1 MKSEAVMKRLCLLIG
16 MLVMSLPAFGQ
27 VSSVWIDD
35 HTWPEVR
42 DAIAAGKRT
51 AIIYAGSSEQNGP
64 HMVIGKHNF
73 IAHALAQR
81 IAEELGDAL
90 VYPTLPYAVA
100 GNAIARTGHMRF
112 PGTVTLPPEVF
123 YGVVRGVAQS
133 ALTAGFKVVALM
145 GEHGGGQDELALA
158 AKELDAQA
166 RADGARVLFIGDLY
180 AKSRLQMRDILA
192 KRGLPSDEDHAGIP
206 DTSSLLYLQT
216 QGQWVRPDKIDLA
229 DAKTGVQ
236 GHPQFATAELGKI
249 YLDLKVDLA
258 VKQIRSLLAS
268 SK

>member
-1 MKSEAVMKRLCLLIG
+1 MKRLFLLVA
-16 MLVMSLPAFGQ
+16 MLFIALPAHGQ
-27 VSSVWIDD
+27 VASVWIDEL
-35 HTWPEVR
+35 TWPEVR

-73 IAHALAQR
+73 IARALAQR

-90 VYPTLPYAVA
+90 IYPTLPYAVA
-100 GNAIARTGHMRF
+100 GNALTRTGHMRF
-112 PGTVTLPPEVF
+112 PGTVSLPPEVF
-123 YGVVRGVAQS
+123 YGVVRAVGQS
-133 ALTAGFKVVALM
+133 ALTAGFKVIALM
-145 GEHGGGQDELALA
+145 GDHGGGQDEMALA

-180 AKSRLQMRDILA
+180 AKSRAQMRDILA
-192 KRGLPSDEDHAGIP
+192 RRGLPATDDHAGIP
-206 DTSSLLYLQT
+206 DTSSLLHLEQAP
-216 QGQWVRPDKIDLA
+216 GRWVHKDKIALA

-236 GHPQFATAELGKI
+236 GNPQFSSAELGQI

-258 VKQIRSLLAS
+258 VKQIRALLAS
-268 SK
+268 GK

>member
-1 MKSEAVMKRLCLLIG
+1 MKRFLLLIG
-16 MLVMSLPAFGQ
+16 MLVISLTAFAQ
-27 VSSVWIDD
+27 ISFAQSSSVWIDD

-51 AIIYAGSSEQNGP
+51 AIIYTGSSEQNGP

-100 GNAIARTGHMRF
+100 GNPISRTGHMRF

-123 YGVVRGVAQS
+123 FGVVKGVAQS
-133 ALTAGFKVVALM
+133 ALTAGFKVVVLM
-145 GEHGGGQDELALA
+145 GEDGGGQDELALA

-166 RADGARVLFIGDLY
+166 RPDGARVLFIGDLY
-180 AKSRLQMRDILA
+180 AKSRVQMRDILA
-192 KRGLPSDEDHAGIP
+192 KRGLPTSEDHAGIP
-206 DTSSLLYLQT
+206 DTSSLLYLQAEP
-216 QGQWVRPDKIDLA
+216 GQWVHPEKIELA

-236 GHPQFATAELGKI
+236 GHPQFATAELGKV